1 MIESYLNKK
10 GKVIII
16 AEMVNEHLL
25 RSYKFFREI
34 IRNSKNKSF
43 MLRTDTETTEI
54 FNTLKSEVKKR
65 KLTINKKI
73 IPLDTVVLKL

>member
-1 MIESYLNKK
+1 MIDRYLNKK

-25 RSYKFFREI
+25 RSYKFFRKI

-43 MLRTDTETTEI
+43 ILGIDVETSEL
-54 FNTLKSEVKKR
+54 FNALKSEIKKR
-65 KLTINKKI
+65 KLKINKI
-73 IPLDTVVLKL
+73 IPLDTVGGKL